1 MKYTFT
7 FLLILF
13 VLSCST
19 EPDIT
24 PPIATAEIVVIA
36 TLTDSENNK
45 PVANQNFLVET
56 SFNEYDY
63 GLVSQGTHQTDS
75 NGVLSM
81 NVRDVLESTVKNIVF
96 SYGPEEDRQTISEPA
111 NKALSFS
118 EPYDTLQY
126 EIAF

>member
-36 TLTDSENNK
+36 TFTDSENDE
-45 PVANQNFLVET
+45 PVANQNFLVEAD
-56 SFNEYDY
+56 FEEDEY
-63 GLVSQGTHQTDS
+63 GLVSQGSHRTDS
-75 NGVLSM
+75 DGVLSM
-81 NVRDVLESTVKNIVF
+81 NVRYVFEGRMKNIVF
-96 SYGPEEDRQTISEPA
+96 SHGREEDRKSISKPV

-118 EPYDTLQY
+118 EPYDTLRF
-126 EIAF
+126 EITF